1 MRSEA
6 LGLLVSFLAL
16 EFERG
21 DLWPTTLQLHFGFDL
36 TTSKIGSSHM
46 YCPTRC
52 IECTKD
58 GRETYFGS
66 HLLID
71 MVNNNLVA
79 LFDDSLM
86 TLYFYHYIHV

>member
-1 MRSEA
+1 MRSKA
-6 LGLLVSFLAL
+6 LGLLISLFAL
-16 EFERG
+16 EFERS
-21 DLWPTTLQLHFGFDL
+21 DFWSTTLQLHFSLDL
-36 TTSKIGSSHM
+36 STSKVWSSHM